1 MKEATFRVI
10 MKESTF
16 KVIGINRHRISTDG
30 SGITTLVGLV
40 GCPLSCKYCINKE
53 LLQANKVKEL
63 TAKQLLD
70 IISIDYSYFIA
81 TNGGITFGG
90 GEPLL
95 QYRAIQELIQTIKK
109 EINYKLNINIET
121 SLNIQTAYLKH
132 LLADINELIIDIK
145 DINSVIYNEYTAKNN
160 SLVLK
165 NLKYISKQ
173 NMQSKC
179 LIRIPLIPNYNTEQ
193 DIKNSVEFIKKLGYK
208 NLDIFKYKINK
219 EK

>member
-1 MKEATFRVI
+1 MKEA
-10 MKESTF
+10 TF
-16 KVIGINRHRISTDG
+16 KVIGINRHRMKTDG
-30 SGITTLVGLV
+30 SGITTLVGLA
-40 GCPLSCKYCINKE
+40 CCTLSCKYCINKE
-53 LLQANKVKEL
+53 ILQANKVKEL
-63 TAKQLLD
+63 TAKQLLN

-95 QYRAIQELIQTIKK
+95 QYKAIQELIQTIKK
-109 EINYKLNINIET
+109 ELNYKLNINIET

-179 LIRIPLIPNYNTEQ
+179 LVRIPLIPNYNTEQ
-193 DIKNSVEFIKKLGYK
+193 NIKNSIEFIKNLGYK
-208 NLDIFKYKINK
+208 NIDIFKYKIK
-219 EK
+219 QGEVII